1 MKKKLLISVLAASL
15 LTAPVISTTQMQK
28 PVQATTTKT
37 KLSKARGYQVVATV
51 LDRVQVLN
59 KNNTMVP
66 FDKGDSSMALKQG
79 KKNINMQHR
88 LAYGT
93 YTAIANFKLGF
104 LKPFTQN
111 QTLKV
116 AVILPKSNFAQA
128 NLEQN
133 ITIPAKD
140 LIQIGNVKVKQ
151 GTKNATA
158 HLEFKVRI
166 GKKGLHLLSYRK
178 D

>member
-15 LTAPVISTTQMQK
+15 LTMPVISTTQMQE
-28 PVQATTTKT
+28 PVQATNTKA
-37 KLSKARGYQVVATV
+37 KLSKAHGWQVVATV

-66 FDKGDSSMALKQG
+66 FDKGDSSMTLKQG
-79 KKNINMQHR
+79 KKNINMKHR
-88 LAYGT
+88 LPYGT
-93 YTAIANFKLGF
+93 YTAKANFKLGF
-104 LKPFTQN
+104 LKQFAQD

-116 AVILPKSNFAQA
+116 AVILPNYNFAQA

-133 ITIPAKD
+133 IRIPTKNF
-140 LIQIGNVKVKQ
+140 IQIGNVKVKQ

-158 HLEFKVRI
+158 HLQFKVRI
-166 GKKGLHLLSYRK
+166 SKKGLHLLSYRK
-178 D
+178 N